1 MICGLQITSRCPHPK
16 TKQREIDR
24 KMTIGLYLLR
34 AIQCGLHVAD
44 LKALSIGLIHD
55 LFIESEN
62 DHYDYPYIA
71 TQEDID
77 RL

>member
-1 MICGLQITSRCPHPK
+1 MIYGQKTIKRSLLPK

-24 KMTIGLYLLR
+24 KMTVGLYLLR
-34 AIQCGLHVAD
+34 ITKCGLSISD
-44 LKALSIGLIHD
+44 LNLLSVGLVND
-55 LFIESEN
+55 MFIESLN
-62 DHYDYPYIA
+62 DSYDYPYIA

>member
-1 MICGLQITSRCPHPK
+1 
-16 TKQREIDR
+16 
-24 KMTIGLYLLR
+24 MTIGLYLLR

-44 LKALSIGLIHD
+44 LKVLSIGMVGD

-62 DHYDYPYIA
+62 DKCEYAYIA
-71 TQEDID
+71 TQDDID